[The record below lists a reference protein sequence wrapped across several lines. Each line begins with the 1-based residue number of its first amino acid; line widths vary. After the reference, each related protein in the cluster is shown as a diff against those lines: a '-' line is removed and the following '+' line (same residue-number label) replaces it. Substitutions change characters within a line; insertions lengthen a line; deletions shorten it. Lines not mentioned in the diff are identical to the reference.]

1 MRRSDVNYKL
11 SAAAFYQSLWII
23 YVGTVNFSVFRRRRI
38 AFSPFSSYNRIKDV
52 LKEET
57 MKTKED
63 LTALREEVEALGEKL
78 AELSDDELAEV
89 SGGVDENTILSKYL
103 KKIAPDKSKTLVDK
117 GGSTLSFDSTVD
129 IDR

>member
-11 SAAAFYQSLWII
+11 SAAAFYQRLWII

-52 LKEET
+52 LKEKT
-57 MKTKED
+57 MKTKEE

-78 AELSDDELAEV
+78 AELSEDELAEV
-89 SGGVDENTILSKYL
+89 SGGRIPLND
-103 KKIAPDKSKTLVDK
+103 
-117 GGSTLSFDSTVD
+117 TVELNN
-129 IDR
+129 ISGWPGVLPRPETK

>member
-1 MRRSDVNYKL
+1 
-11 SAAAFYQSLWII
+11 
-23 YVGTVNFSVFRRRRI
+23 
-38 AFSPFSSYNRIKDV
+38 
-52 LKEET
+52 

-78 AELSDDELAEV
+78 AELNDDELAEV

-103 KKIAPDKSKTLVDK
+103 KKIAPDKSKILVDK

>member
-1 MRRSDVNYKL
+1 
-11 SAAAFYQSLWII
+11 
-23 YVGTVNFSVFRRRRI
+23 
-38 AFSPFSSYNRIKDV
+38 
-52 LKEET
+52 

-103 KKIAPDKSKTLVDK
+103 KKIAPDKSKILVDK